1 MSMLLRIVLLI
12 SAVIVFLFMLRNVKR
27 SKMRIEDTLFWV
39 FLSVFVLLLAIFPQ
53 IITAFAAALGI
64 ASEQNLLFLL
74 FIFLALASGY
84 FTARSNSDQETKVRE
99 LTQQIALDRLDHYER
114 THEGFDGGLHAESAS
129 AEANDGTA
137 DTNASD
143 DVNVR

>member
-12 SAVIVFLFMLRNVKR
+12 SAIIVFLFMLRNVKR

-53 IITAFAAALGI
+53 IITALAAALGI
-64 ASEQNLLFLL
+64 ASEQNFLFLL

-84 FTARSNSDQETKVRE
+84 FTARSNSDQETKLRE

-114 THEGFDGGLHAESAS
+114 THEGFDGSLHVESAP
-129 AEANDGTA
+129 AEANGGTDGTN
-137 DTNASD
+137 TSD
-143 DVNVR
+143 DANVQ